1 MDGCDG
7 AMARLM
13 RPTSSDGKPSS
24 LVHVAP
30 ASVERYTPLAASPA
44 TRPSAAYSTSG
55 SDGCITRSVA
65 GAGATAPA
73 ASVRVQLTPPSVLFH
88 TPLSAATWSVAFA
101 VDPAVRGSRTMRAIR
116 TPPLVVVATS
126 NTSAPSC
133 VHVAPPSVERSTPQP

>member
-55 SDGCITRSVA
+55 SDGCITRSLA

-73 ASVRVQLTPPSVLFH
+73 DSGRVQLTPPSAPFR
-88 TPLSAATWSVAFA
+88 TPRAAATCGGAL
-101 VDPAVRGSRTMRAIR
+101 P
-116 TPPLVVVATS
+116 
-126 NTSAPSC
+126 
-133 VHVAPPSVERSTPQP
+133 VAPAR